1 MGHMVVM
8 LLCEVLNDEHGYFH
22 RRKFLTMSTVCVLGI
37 LGYIGKGGLC
47 HLISLAFYNSTA
59 EW

>member
-1 MGHMVVM
+1 M

-59 EW
+59 ER